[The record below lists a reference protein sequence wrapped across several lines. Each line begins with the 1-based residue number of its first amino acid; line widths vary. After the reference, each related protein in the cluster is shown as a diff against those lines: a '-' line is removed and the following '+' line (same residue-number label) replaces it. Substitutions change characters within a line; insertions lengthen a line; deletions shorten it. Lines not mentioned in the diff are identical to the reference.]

1 MDRKNIITALVIFL
15 LLTVAVIVGKYIAIK
30 FAS

>member
-1 MDRKNIITALVIFL
+1 MDKKNIITALVIFL